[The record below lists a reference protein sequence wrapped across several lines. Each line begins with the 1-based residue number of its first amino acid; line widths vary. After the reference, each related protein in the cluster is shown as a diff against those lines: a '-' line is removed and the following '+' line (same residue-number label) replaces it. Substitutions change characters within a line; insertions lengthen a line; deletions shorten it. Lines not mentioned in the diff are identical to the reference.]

1 MRIEGKSP
9 EHIVSVVVPIIPG
22 SKIMFSV
29 RLIVAIEE
37 QLAPLYGLPI
47 TRTETTSPLFIE
59 TGGTIPIGLKV
70 FELLD

>member
-9 EHIVSVVVPIIPG
+9 EHMVSVVVPIIPG

-47 TRTETTSPLFIE
+47 T
-59 TGGTIPIGLKV
+59 
-70 FELLD
+70 